1 MALESVVV
9 LIVVWWL
16 VVPCAVV
23 GLALLR
29 ARPAARPAPAPASTS
44 ASAPRSCE
52 LRMRAPRASF
62 LRRTRAVRLPK

>member
-1 MALESVVV
+1 MALEPVVV

-29 ARPAARPAPAPASTS
+29 ARPAATS
-44 ASAPRSCE
+44 APVTDSASPPRSCE
-52 LRMRAPRASF
+52 LRMRAPRAS
-62 LRRTRAVRLPK
+62 LVRRSQAVRLPK